1 MIGKN
6 SIKAKYLALVV
17 FSMLIFA
24 ACSLE
29 TPNALGDYKKETITV
44 DSLEAQ
50 SKLLTKEQ
58 YSIDSVCSIELP
70 QNLEYYSLRR
80 LMVRNNRAY
89 VQINS
94 YENSVY
100 VYDSNGKLLWK
111 TGRNDVVKSVS
122 DSDGKIRK
130 VGKKADAKDE
140 QTVDPADFFV
150 DDNDNLHIFDRG
162 AQKIFVFD
170 SEGKVVKTIY
180 TQRDNPYAVGLMNN
194 GEYMLSF
201 AENTCGAA
209 LANYDEFG
217 SIKKQLLPFGK
228 KYNYSVANRCFFQ
241 NGNRLCHIPLFSDSI
256 LVFYNDKLE
265 KVVKVDFKG
274 RFITDVIPDVITG
287 EVKKDE
293 TFKLSSFDGVRYISV
308 YQETDSLIYFEYDY
322 KPFVGNNARLIRKT
336 TNETYCGVR
345 FEGLVQ
351 YPCLYLLDNKLVFFV
366 SKNSVEAIWNRR
378 RDARFMEEYNK
389 SAPQVQALIDGKI
402 KAPAI
407 FYISLK

>member
-1 MIGKN
+1 MIRKFT
-6 SIKAKYLALVV
+6 IKAKYLAMGL
-17 FSMLIFA
+17 FAMPILA
-24 ACSLE
+24 ACSSE
-29 TPNALGDYKKETITV
+29 DPNGLGDYKKETITV

-70 QNLEYYSLRR
+70 QNLEYYSVRR

-256 LVFYNDKLE
+256 LVFNNDKLE

-308 YQETDSLIYFEYDY
+308 YQETDSWINVSYSLKILGGE
-322 KPFVGNNARLIRKT
+322 RLIRKK
-336 TNETYCGVR
+336 TNETFSGNTL
-345 FEGLVQ
+345 FEGLQ
-351 YPCLYLLDNKLVFFV
+351 PFTHLFLLDDKLVFLV
-366 SKNSVEAIWNRR
+366 QKDMVEYLRR
-378 RDARFMEEYNK
+378 QPRDEKFMEEYNK

-407 FYISLK
+407 FYISIK

>member
-1 MIGKN
+1 MIRKF
-6 SIKAKYLALVV
+6 SIKAKYLAMGL
-17 FSMLIFA
+17 FAMPILA
-24 ACSLE
+24 ACSSE
-29 TPNALGDYKKETITV
+29 DPNGLGDYKKETITV

-70 QNLEYYSLRR
+70 QNLEYYSVRR

-140 QTVDPADFFV
+140 QMVDPADFFV

-180 TQRDNPYAVGLMNN
+180 TQRDNPCAVGLMNN

-209 LANYDEFG
+209 LANYDELG

-256 LVFYNDKLE
+256 LVFNNDKLE

-308 YQETDSLIYFEYDY
+308 YQETDSWINVSYSLKKLGGE
-322 KPFVGNNARLIRKT
+322 RLIRKK
-336 TNETYCGVR
+336 TNETFSGNTL
-345 FEGLVQ
+345 FEGLQ
-351 YPCLYLLDNKLVFFV
+351 PFTHLFLLDDKLVFLAQ
-366 SKNSVEAIWNRR
+366 KDMVEYIRR
-378 RDARFMEEYNK
+378 QPRDEKFMEEYNK

-407 FYISLK
+407 FYISIK

>member
-1 MIGKN
+1 MIRKF
-6 SIKAKYLALVV
+6 SIKAKYLAMGL
-17 FSMLIFA
+17 FAMPILA
-24 ACSLE
+24 ACSSE
-29 TPNALGDYKKETITV
+29 DPNGLGDYKKETITV

-70 QNLEYYSLRR
+70 QSLEYYSVRR

-241 NGNRLCHIPLFSDSI
+241 NENRLCHIPLFSDSI
-256 LVFYNDKLE
+256 LVFNNDKLE

-308 YQETDSLIYFEYDY
+308 YQETDSWINVCYSLKILGGE
-322 KPFVGNNARLIRKT
+322 RLIRKK
-336 TNETYCGVR
+336 TNETFSGNTL
-345 FEGLVQ
+345 FEGLQ
-351 YPCLYLLDNKLVFFV
+351 PFTHLFLLDDKLVFLAQ
-366 SKNSVEAIWNRR
+366 KNMVEYLRR
-378 RDARFMEEYNK
+378 QPRDEKFMEEYNK
-389 SAPQVQALIDGKI
+389 SAPKVQALIDGKI
-402 KAPAI
+402 KTPAI
-407 FYISLK
+407 FYISIR

>member
-1 MIGKN
+1 MIRKFT
-6 SIKAKYLALVV
+6 IKAKYLAMGL
-17 FSMLIFA
+17 FAMPILA
-24 ACSLE
+24 ACSSE
-29 TPNALGDYKKETITV
+29 DPNGLGDYKKETITV

-70 QNLEYYSLRR
+70 QNLEYYSVRR

-180 TQRDNPYAVGLMNN
+180 TQRDNPCAVGLMNN

-217 SIKKQLLPFGK
+217 SIKKQLLPFGQE
-228 KYNYSVANRCFFQ
+228 YNFSVANRCFFQ

-256 LVFYNDKLE
+256 LVFNNDKLE

-287 EVKKDE
+287 EVKKDGIY
-293 TFKLSSFDGVRYISV
+293 KISSFDGVEYISV
-308 YQETDSLIYFEYDY
+308 YQETDSWINFCYALKKQYGE
-322 KPFVGNNARLIRKT
+322 RLIRKK
-336 TNETYCGVR
+336 TNETFSGNTL
-345 FEGLVQ
+345 FEGLQ
-351 YPCLYLLDNKLVFFV
+351 PFTHLFLLDDKLVFLAQKDMV
-366 SKNSVEAIWNRR
+366 GYIRR
-378 RDARFMEEYNK
+378 QPRDEKFMEEYNK

>member
-58 YSIDSVCSIELP
+58 YSIDSVCSLELP
-70 QNLEYYSLRR
+70 QNLEYYSVRR

-140 QTVDPADFFV
+140 QMVDPADFFV

-180 TQRDNPYAVGLMNN
+180 TDRDNPYAVGLMNN

-217 SIKKQLLPFGK
+217 RIQKKLLPFGQE
-228 KYNYSVANRCFFQ
+228 YNFSVANRCFFQ

-256 LVFYNDKLE
+256 LVFNNDKLE
-265 KVVKVDFKG
+265 KVVKLDFKG
-274 RFITDVIPDVITG
+274 RFITDVISDVITG

-293 TFKLSSFDGVRYISV
+293 TYKISSFDGVQYISV
-308 YQETDSLIYFEYDY
+308 YQETDSWINVCYALKKQYGE
-322 KPFVGNNARLIRKT
+322 RLIRKK
-336 TNETYCGVR
+336 TNESFSGNTL
-345 FEGLVQ
+345 FEGLQ
-351 YPCLYLLDNKLVFFV
+351 PFTYLFLLDDKLVFLAQ
-366 SKNSVEAIWNRR
+366 KDMVEYLRR
-378 RDARFMEEYNK
+378 QPWDEKFMEEYNK
-389 SAPQVQALIDGKI
+389 SAPKVQALIDGKI

>member
-58 YSIDSVCSIELP
+58 YSIDSVCSLELP
-70 QNLEYYSLRR
+70 QNLEYYSVRK

-150 DDNDNLHIFDRG
+150 DDDNNLHIFDRG

-180 TQRDNPYAVGLMNN
+180 TQRDNPCAVGLMNN

-228 KYNYSVANRCFFQ
+228 KYNLRSANRLFFQ

-293 TFKLSSFDGVRYISV
+293 TFKISSFDGVQYISV
-308 YQETDSLIYFEYDY
+308 YQETDSWINVCYALKKLGVE
-322 KPFVGNNARLIRKT
+322 RLIRKK
-336 TNETYCGVR
+336 TNETFSGNTL
-345 FEGLVQ
+345 FEGLQ
-351 YPCLYLLDNKLVFFV
+351 PFTHLFLLDDKLVFLAQ
-366 SKNSVEAIWNRR
+366 KDMVEYIRR
-378 RDARFMEEYNK
+378 QPRDEKFMEEYNK

-407 FYISLK
+407 FYISIK

>member
-1 MIGKN
+1 
-6 SIKAKYLALVV
+6 
-17 FSMLIFA
+17 MLIFA

-58 YSIDSVCSIELP
+58 YSIDSVCSLELP
-70 QNLEYYSLRR
+70 QNLEYYSVRR

-140 QTVDPADFFV
+140 QMVDPADFFV

-180 TQRDNPYAVGLMNN
+180 TDRDNPYAVGLMNN

-201 AENTCGAA
+201 GENTCGAA
-209 LANYDEFG
+209 LATYDEFG
-217 SIKKQLLPFGK
+217 RIQKKLLPFGQE
-228 KYNYSVANRCFFQ
+228 YNFSVANRCFFQ

-256 LVFYNDKLE
+256 LVFNNDKLE
-265 KVVKVDFKG
+265 KVVKLDFKG
-274 RFITDVIPDVITG
+274 RFITDVISDVITG

-293 TFKLSSFDGVRYISV
+293 TYKISSFDGVQYISV
-308 YQETDSLIYFEYDY
+308 YQETDSWINVCYALKKQYGE
-322 KPFVGNNARLIRKT
+322 RLIRKK
-336 TNETYCGVR
+336 TNESFSGNTL
-345 FEGLVQ
+345 FEGLQ
-351 YPCLYLLDNKLVFFV
+351 PFTYLFLLDDKLVFLAQ
-366 SKNSVEAIWNRR
+366 KDMVEYLRR
-378 RDARFMEEYNK
+378 QPRDEKFMEEYNK
-389 SAPQVQALIDGKI
+389 SAPKVQALIDGKI

-407 FYISLK
+407 FYISIK

>member
-1 MIGKN
+1 MIRKN

-58 YSIDSVCSIELP
+58 YSIDSVCSLELP
-70 QNLEYYSLRR
+70 QNLEYYSVRR

-140 QTVDPADFFV
+140 QMVDPADFFV

-180 TQRDNPYAVGLMNN
+180 TDRDNPYAVGLMNN

-201 AENTCGAA
+201 GENTCGAA
-209 LANYDEFG
+209 LATYDEFG
-217 SIKKQLLPFGK
+217 RIQKKLLPFGQE
-228 KYNYSVANRCFFQ
+228 YNFSVANRCFFQ

-256 LVFYNDKLE
+256 LVFNNDKLE
-265 KVVKVDFKG
+265 KVVKLDFKG
-274 RFITDVIPDVITG
+274 RFITDVISDVITG

-293 TFKLSSFDGVRYISV
+293 TYKISSFDGVQYISV
-308 YQETDSLIYFEYDY
+308 YQETDSWINVCYALKKQYGE
-322 KPFVGNNARLIRKT
+322 RLIRKK
-336 TNETYCGVR
+336 TNESFSGNTL
-345 FEGLVQ
+345 FEGLQ
-351 YPCLYLLDNKLVFFV
+351 PFTYLFLLDDKLVFLAQ
-366 SKNSVEAIWNRR
+366 KDMVEYLRR
-378 RDARFMEEYNK
+378 QPRDEKFMEEYNK
-389 SAPQVQALIDGKI
+389 SAPKVQALIDGKI
-402 KAPAI
+402 KTPAI

>member
-58 YSIDSVCSIELP
+58 YSIDSVCSLELP
-70 QNLEYYSLRR
+70 QNLEYYSVRR

-111 TGRNDVVKSVS
+111 TGRNDVVKFVS

-150 DDNDNLHIFDRG
+150 DDDNNLHIFDRG

-180 TQRDNPYAVGLMNN
+180 TQRDNPCAVGLMNN

-228 KYNYSVANRCFFQ
+228 KYNLRSANRLFFQ

-293 TFKLSSFDGVRYISV
+293 TFKISSFDGVQYISV
-308 YQETDSLIYFEYDY
+308 YQETDSWINVCYALKKLGVE
-322 KPFVGNNARLIRKT
+322 RLIRKK
-336 TNETYCGVR
+336 TNETFSGNTL
-345 FEGLVQ
+345 FEGLQ
-351 YPCLYLLDNKLVFFV
+351 PFTHLFLLDDKLVFLAQ
-366 SKNSVEAIWNRR
+366 KDMVEYIRR
-378 RDARFMEEYNK
+378 QPRDEKFMEEYNK

-407 FYISLK
+407 FYISIK

>member
-1 MIGKN
+1 
-6 SIKAKYLALVV
+6 
-17 FSMLIFA
+17 MLIFA

-58 YSIDSVCSIELP
+58 YSIDSVCSLELP
-70 QNLEYYSLRR
+70 QNLEYYSVQR

-150 DDNDNLHIFDRG
+150 DDNDYLHIFDRG

-256 LVFYNDKLE
+256 LVFNNDKLE

-308 YQETDSLIYFEYDY
+308 YQETDSWINVSYSLKILGGE
-322 KPFVGNNARLIRKT
+322 RLIRKK
-336 TNETYCGVR
+336 TNETFSGNTL
-345 FEGLVQ
+345 FEGLQ
-351 YPCLYLLDNKLVFFV
+351 PFTHLFLLDDKLVFLAQ
-366 SKNSVEAIWNRR
+366 KDMVEYIRR
-378 RDARFMEEYNK
+378 QPRDEKFMEEYNK

-402 KAPAI
+402 KTPAI
-407 FYISLK
+407 FYISIK

>member
-1 MIGKN
+1 MIRKFT
-6 SIKAKYLALVV
+6 IKAKYLAMGL
-17 FSMLIFA
+17 FAMPILA
-24 ACSLE
+24 ACSSE
-29 TPNALGDYKKETITV
+29 DPNGLGDYKKETITV

-70 QNLEYYSLRR
+70 QNLEYYSVRR

-180 TQRDNPYAVGLMNN
+180 TQRDNPCAVGLMNN

-256 LVFYNDKLE
+256 LVFNNDKLE

-287 EVKKDE
+287 EVKKDGI
-293 TFKLSSFDGVRYISV
+293 FKISSFDGVRYISV
-308 YQETDSLIYFEYDY
+308 YQETDSWINVSYSLKILGGE
-322 KPFVGNNARLIRKT
+322 RLIRKK
-336 TNETYCGVR
+336 TNETFSGNTL
-345 FEGLVQ
+345 FEGLQ
-351 YPCLYLLDNKLVFFV
+351 PFTHLFLLDDKLVFLAQ
-366 SKNSVEAIWNRR
+366 KDMVEYIRR
-378 RDARFMEEYNK
+378 QPRDEKFMEEYNK

>member
-58 YSIDSVCSIELP
+58 YSIDSVCSLELP
-70 QNLEYYSLRR
+70 QNLEYYSVQR

-256 LVFYNDKLE
+256 LVFNNDKLE

-308 YQETDSLIYFEYDY
+308 YQETDSWINVSYSLKILGGE
-322 KPFVGNNARLIRKT
+322 RLIRKK
-336 TNETYCGVR
+336 TNETFSGNTL
-345 FEGLVQ
+345 FEGLQ
-351 YPCLYLLDNKLVFFV
+351 PFTHLFLLDDKLVFLAQ
-366 SKNSVEAIWNRR
+366 KDMVEYIRR
-378 RDARFMEEYNK
+378 QPRDEKFMEEYNK

-402 KAPAI
+402 KTPAI
-407 FYISLK
+407 FYISIK

>member
-1 MIGKN
+1 MIRKF
-6 SIKAKYLALVV
+6 SIKAKYLAMGL
-17 FSMLIFA
+17 FAMPILA
-24 ACSLE
+24 ACSSE
-29 TPNALGDYKKETITV
+29 DPNGLGDYKKETITV

-70 QNLEYYSLRR
+70 QNLEYYSVQR

-180 TQRDNPYAVGLMNN
+180 TQRDNPCAVGLMNN

-217 SIKKQLLPFGK
+217 SIKKQLLPFGR

-256 LVFYNDKLE
+256 LVFNNDKLE

-308 YQETDSLIYFEYDY
+308 YQETDSWINVSYSLKILGVE
-322 KPFVGNNARLIRKT
+322 RLIRKK
-336 TNETYCGVR
+336 TNETFSGNTL
-345 FEGLVQ
+345 FEGLQ
-351 YPCLYLLDNKLVFFV
+351 PFTHLFLLDDKLVFLAQ
-366 SKNSVEAIWNRR
+366 KDMVEYIRR
-378 RDARFMEEYNK
+378 QPRDEKFMEEYNK

-407 FYISLK
+407 FYISIK

>member
-1 MIGKN
+1 MIRKFT
-6 SIKAKYLALVV
+6 IKAKYLAMGL
-17 FSMLIFA
+17 FAMPILA
-24 ACSLE
+24 ACSSE
-29 TPNALGDYKKETITV
+29 DPNGLGDYKKETITV

-70 QNLEYYSLRR
+70 QNLEYYSVRR

-228 KYNYSVANRCFFQ
+228 KYNYSVANRLFFQ

-256 LVFYNDKLE
+256 LVFNNDKLE

-308 YQETDSLIYFEYDY
+308 YQETDSWINVSYSLKILGGE
-322 KPFVGNNARLIRKT
+322 RLIRKK
-336 TNETYCGVR
+336 TNETFSGNTL
-345 FEGLVQ
+345 FEGLQ
-351 YPCLYLLDNKLVFFV
+351 PFTHLFLLDDKLVFLAQ
-366 SKNSVEAIWNRR
+366 KDMVEYIRR
-378 RDARFMEEYNK
+378 QPRDEKFMEEYNK

-402 KAPAI
+402 KTPAI
-407 FYISLK
+407 FYICIK